1 MFRKTHCDHG
11 YKGISKDGIKILITV
26 AYATAIIRL
35 HTVQWV
41 GDELFLSII
50 NELLSNLS
58 NVEDFSD
65 ETLSTPTIFQVNIS
79 KFVRDSMALYN
90 TIWTQTNDVPRYV
103 HTECTYFAVC
113 TNLDSKNLS

>member
-1 MFRKTHCDHG
+1 MFDKSFYFILFYFFFLTWVHQLILYEHMFRKTNCDHG

-26 AYATAIIRL
+26 AYASAIIRL

-65 ETLSTPTIFQVNIS
+65 
-79 KFVRDSMALYN
+79 
-90 TIWTQTNDVPRYV
+90 
-103 HTECTYFAVC
+103 
-113 TNLDSKNLS
+113 